1 MDVIL
6 RIEGRAGRITLNRP
20 QALNALSHPMSL
32 AIEAAIDGWA
42 RDPAVAL
49 IVIDAAGDKA
59 FCAGGDIAR
68 IHGQIAAG
76 DLAGPRGFWAD
87 EYRMNAKLGAY
98 PKPVV
103 SLMQGFVMGGG
114 VGIGCHVRHRIVG
127 ETTRV
132 AMPECA
138 IGLIPD
144 VGGSLLLARA
154 PGASGEYL
162 GLTGSRMGAADAIY
176 AGFADRLVPEA
187 DWPALIAALCATGET
202 AAVAEAAQLPGAGP
216 LAATQ
221 DRIGRCFGAGTV
233 PGILAA
239 LDAEGDWGATARAA
253 MDRAS
258 PLSLAVTLQAIR
270 RARGL
275 KTLREALALEY
286 RFTFRSPEASDLVE
300 GIRALIIDKD
310 KTPHWRHAGPG
321 AVSEAEVAALL
332 APLGPDE
339 LTFEEMPQ

>member
-1 MDVIL
+1 MDVMI
-6 RIEGRAGRITLNRP
+6 RTEGRAGRITLNRP
-20 QALNALSHPMSL
+20 QALNALTHPMSL

-49 IVIDAAGDKA
+49 IVIDAAGDRA
-59 FCAGGDIAR
+59 FCAGGDIAT

-76 DLAGPRGFWAD
+76 DLDAPRRFWRD

-127 ETTRV
+127 ETARV
-132 AMPECA
+132 AMPECG

-162 GLTGSRMGAADAIY
+162 GLTGARMSAADAIY
-176 AGFADRLVPEA
+176 AGFADRFVPEA
-187 DWPALIAALCATGET
+187 DWPALIAALCATGQT
-202 AAVAEAAQLPGAGP
+202 AAVTEAAETPEASP
-216 LAATQ
+216 LAAEQ
-221 DRIGRCFGAGTV
+221 ERIGRCFGARALAE
-233 PGILAA
+233 ILVA
-239 LDAEGDWGATARAA
+239 LEAEGGWGARTRAA
-253 MDRAS
+253 TDRAS
-258 PLSLAVTLQAIR
+258 PLSLAVTLQAVR
-270 RARGL
+270 TARGL
-275 KTLREALALEY
+275 RTLREALALEY
-286 RFTFRSPEASDLVE
+286 RFTFRAPEASDLVE

-310 KTPHWRHAGPG
+310 KTPRWRHAGPE
-321 AVSEAEVAALL
+321 AVTEAEVAALL
-332 APLGPDE
+332 APLGAEE
-339 LTFEEMPQ
+339 LTFEEIPQ